1 MEGIQAVFDYLK
13 RELVMFNELHEF
25 VKETIQFERSLISFL
40 DTAQIKL
47 DEVKELNAHE
57 EMEEDAVSQEKKLYT
72 IL

>member
-13 RELVMFNELHEF
+13 REFVMCNELHEF
-25 VKETIQFERSLISFL
+25 VKETIQFERSLISLL

-57 EMEEDAVSQEKKLYT
+57 EMKEDAEEKKLYT